1 VRPSCAARGDSD
13 ILHAEL
19 SIATRLEAHAQRPSR
34 SIARGFEV
42 PVAVRQFFQP
52 CVLAVVALAVM
63 VGGCG
68 YGYKLSQYFQQPGV
82 IKASPTRMW
91 VDHRDESHTLPA
103 QLQTKPQRI
112 PGFALFASSAAQLP
126 RLSRDHVVITPAPP
140 RVAFVISSNIP
151 FRAPPAFDPS
161 LA

>member
-1 VRPSCAARGDSD
+1 
-13 ILHAEL
+13 LHAEL
-19 SIATRLEAHAQRPSR
+19 PIATRREAQIQRPAGMT
-34 SIARGFEV
+34 ARKFDI
-42 PVAVRQFFQP
+42 PFAVRQFFQP
-52 CVLAVVALAVM
+52 YVLAVVALAVI

-68 YGYKLSQYFQQPGV
+68 YGYKLSQYFQLSGV
-82 IKASPTRMW
+82 SKASPTRMW

-103 QLQTKPQRI
+103 HLHTKPQRI

-126 RLSRDHVVITPAPP
+126 RLSRDNVVITPAPP